1 MTNSIRVKPTLVTT
15 WNGEPWSGCLLSG
28 GMDQEKRRGAQK
40 VSAMM
45 NVTTTNMAMNN
56 VAVTNM
62 AMTNA
67 AVTDMAVTN
76 EDVGSQASGVV
87 MN

>member
-1 MTNSIRVKPTLVTT
+1 MTT

-28 GMDQEKRRGAQK
+28 GLGQEKRRGSQK

-45 NVTTTNMAMNN
+45 NVTTTNLAMTN

-62 AMTNA
+62 TMTNA
-67 AVTDMAVTN
+67 AVTGMAVTN
-76 EDVGSQASGVV
+76 DDVGSQASGIV